1 MLNISKTYVHKV
13 PMIICLEVLK
23 QFLMVNKFL
32 SILYPMVRR
41 YQTERIDVFFEIF
54 DHSKVGL
61 KEKGCY
67 LDKISR
73 KILVCG

>member
-1 MLNISKTYVHKV
+1 
-13 PMIICLEVLK
+13 
-23 QFLMVNKFL
+23 MVNKFL

-41 YQTERIDVFFEIF
+41 YQTERIDVFIGIL